1 MWGAY
6 CRNVS
11 NGGVTKTGVVAFTSN
26 GWISLHASSFPSAEM
41 LRKRQYLVPFS
52 SFLWG
57 LNIHH
62 ATACEVT
69 VSGVSKF
76 LLRERENCSLAPV
89 FMGSGTMRGK

>member
-11 NGGVTKTGVVAFTSN
+11 NGGVTKTGVVSFTSN
-26 GWISLHASSFPSAEM
+26 GWISLHASSAPSAEM
-41 LRKRQYLVPFS
+41 LRKRQYHVPFS

-62 ATACEVT
+62 A

-89 FMGSGTMRGK
+89 FMVCGTMRGEGFR